1 MKRDNTDPALMG
13 AIESLREIPEPDSE
27 RQATSRTLFLHRAR
41 ALRRQVAPPTVAAPV
56 RRARAIPVMPRRL
69 RRFATS
75 ALAVAM
81 VFALVASTGAVAH
94 AADESVPGD
103 RLYGIDKA
111 MEWAQLGLTVRPLAT
126 VKLLLSFAEERLLE
140 AEKLSSIGDEWN
152 LEAALDGYG
161 SAIAQV
167 AQTLGKAESRDAAAL
182 AALVDQSFSAHAAR
196 LARIY
201 QDITVNEGDDTAAEG
216 DEPARCA
223 ESGPH
228 PVAVRLAGRYGESPE
243 RVMAWFCEGYGF
255 GDFVQALSMRKET
268 GEDAGTLLALRAEL
282 GRWSLVWQE
291 LGLIGPRKDLPAES
305 PDHVG
310 PPDDTP
316 IGPPEDKPGIQPD
329 EGSVGP
335 PEEEPGGEP
344 DTAPAEPPKD
354 KSENEPKGKSDP

>member
-1 MKRDNTDPALMG
+1 MKRDKTDPALMR

-41 ALRRQVAPPTVAAPV
+41 ALRRQVVPPTVAAPV
-56 RRARAIPVMPRRL
+56 RRARAIPVVPRRL
-69 RRFATS
+69 RSFAS
-75 ALAVAM
+75 AGLALAM
-81 VFALVASTGAVAH
+81 VFALVASTGAVAY

-111 MEWAQLGLTVRPLAT
+111 MERAQLSLTVKPLST
-126 VKLLLSFAEERLLE
+126 MKLLLSFAEERLLE
-140 AEKLSSIGDEWN
+140 AEKLIASGDIWN
-152 LEAALDGYG
+152 LEVALDGYG

-167 AQTLGKAESRDAAAL
+167 AQTLGRTEGREAAAL
-182 AALVDQSFSAHAAR
+182 AALVDQSFSAHAVR

-201 QDITVNEGDDTAAEG
+201 LDITEDEGG
-216 DEPARCA
+216 EPARCA
-223 ESGPH
+223 DSNPQ
-228 PVAVRLAGRYGESPE
+228 PVAVRLAGRYGESPK

-255 GDFVQALSMRKET
+255 GDIMQALSMRKET

-282 GRWSLVWQE
+282 GGWSLVWQE
-291 LGLIGPRKDLPAES
+291 LGLIGPRKDVPAE
-305 PDHVG
+305 PADYVG

-316 IGPPEDKPGIQPD
+316 IGPPEDEPGVRPD
-329 EGSVGP
+329 EGPVGP

-344 DTAPAEPPKD
+344 DTAPVVPPKD

>member
-1 MKRDNTDPALMG
+1 MKRDKPSPALME
-13 AIESLREIPEPDSE
+13 AIESLSEVPEPDSE
-27 RQATSRTLFLHRAR
+27 RQAMSRTLFLHRAR
-41 ALRRQVAPPTVAAPV
+41 DLRRQVAPPTVAAPV
-56 RRARAIPVMPRRL
+56 RRARAIPVVPRRL

-81 VFALVASTGAVAH
+81 VFALVASTGAVAY

-111 MEWAQLGLTVRPLAT
+111 MEWAQLSLTSKPLAT

-140 AEKLSSIGDEWN
+140 AEQLSAIGDEWN

-161 SAIAQV
+161 STIAQI
-167 AQTLGKAESRDAAAL
+167 AQTIGRTEGREAAAL

-196 LARIY
+196 LAKIY
-201 QDITVNEGDDTAAEG
+201 LDITGDEG

-223 ESGPH
+223 DSNPR

-255 GDFVQALSMRKET
+255 GDIMQALSMRKET

-282 GRWSLVWQE
+282 GGWSLVWQE
-291 LGLIGPRKDLPAES
+291 LGLIGPRKEVPAGP
-305 PDHVG
+305 PDDVG

-316 IGPPEDKPGIQPD
+316 IGPPEDKPGVRPD